1 MLVGKDNVL
10 EWPAGNE
17 NRYTNYKWSCFLY
30 SDTRVCYIDWMMLK
44 LKDYIFHFIHAD
56 LTKDDRQD
64 VVKKWK
70 YFYEKLNHQYYSK
83 IISGIFFCT
92 DDLLFSTYWEG
103 HSVCSGWGHHRYVP
117 SDWLSG
123 QLQNPH
129 YLVPNYLIPADPLL
143 HCCTYQNSDLITL
156 QFKILQNNL
165 NIHNSTLSCCCIIEQ
180 GSNRSCSV

>member
-1 MLVGKDNVL
+1 
-10 EWPAGNE
+10 
-17 NRYTNYKWSCFLY
+17 
-30 SDTRVCYIDWMMLK
+30 MLK
-44 LKDYIFHFIHAD
+44 LKDYIFHVIHAD
-56 LTKDDRQD
+56 LTKDNRQD

-70 YFYEKLNHQYYSK
+70 YFYAKLNNQYYSK

-129 YLVPNYLIPADPLL
+129 YLVPNYQIPADPLL

-156 QFKILQNNL
+156 QFKILKNNL